1 MNDDFKTDDDWQN
14 SNIENK
20 YYLHRNMKYQKSIFD
35 NNQIDLV
42 KRDQSMLNAM
52 SIKLLQTPR
61 QTVKQS
67 SKQESLS

>member
-35 NNQIDLV
+35 NNQIDLEIN
-42 KRDQSMLNAM
+42 QCSMQCQCN
-52 SIKLLQTPR
+52 K
-61 QTVKQS
+61 
-67 SKQESLS
+67 